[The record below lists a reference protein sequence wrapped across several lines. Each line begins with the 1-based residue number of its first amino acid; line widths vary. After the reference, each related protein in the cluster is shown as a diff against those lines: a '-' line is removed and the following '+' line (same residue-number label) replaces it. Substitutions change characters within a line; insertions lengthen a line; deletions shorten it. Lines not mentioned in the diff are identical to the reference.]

1 MQDKPI
7 CMKIVDNDPWLRPY
21 ASVIENRHRLI
32 KNKAA
37 ELTREL
43 KDLKAFSTGHLYFGL
58 YRDKNEWVMREWMP
72 NATNVYLIGD
82 FNNWEQDE
90 NFAFS
95 ATGNG
100 NWELRVPLENIRHMD
115 QYKLKVSWAGGS
127 GDRIPAWAKRTVQD
141 PKTSVYNAQ
150 VWSPEQP
157 YRWKNPS
164 PDMTNFQPLI
174 YEAHVGMATE
184 EYTVGSFTEFRK
196 KVLPRVIEGGYN
208 TLQLMAIQ
216 EHPYYGSF
224 GYHVSSLFAVS
235 SRFGTPD
242 ELKELIDEAHGH
254 GIAVIMDIIHSH
266 AVKNVLEG
274 LGMYAGD
281 PGQFFHTGNRREHV
295 AWDSL
300 CYDYGK
306 NEVMHLL
313 LSNIHFWLEEYRFD
327 GFRFD
332 GVTSMLFYDHGLGR
346 DFASYDMYF
355 DGGQDEDAIAYLS
368 LANMVA
374 HQVRPGALSIAEDVS
389 GYPGIAAPVD
399 DGGMGFTH
407 RLAMGIPDY
416 WIKTIKERSDE
427 QWNMGELYHELTS
440 KRSDEQVISYAE
452 SHDQALVGDKTIIF
466 RLIDKEMYWF
476 MSKST
481 PHLVVDRGIA
491 LHKMIRLLTM
501 ATAGGGY
508 LNFMGNE
515 FGHPEWIDFPREGNG
530 WSYQYARRQWSL
542 AENKDL
548 KYHYLDDFD
557 KAAIGLVKGNDLL
570 RSGCEP
576 VKIDEHDNIIAF
588 RRKDLFFV
596 FNFHPVNS
604 YTGYGLAVDQGKYQ
618 CVLSSDESRFG
629 GFDLI
634 NLKTEHRTTVERS
647 FGIKQRLDLYIPART
662 VQVLKSKPV
671 PRVR

>member
-1 MQDKPI
+1 MRI
-7 CMKIVDNDPWLRPY
+7 IENDSWLKPY
-21 ASVIENRHRLI
+21 APIIEKRHQRVISKE
-32 KNKAA
+32 A
-37 ELTREL
+37 ELCRQL
-43 KDLKAFSTGHLYFGL
+43 KNLKAFATGHLYFGIH
-58 YRDKNEWVMREWMP
+58 RTDREWVVREWMP
-72 NATNVYLIGD
+72 NATSLYLVGE
-82 FNNWEQDE
+82 FNNWKPSED
-90 NFAFS
+90 FS
-95 ATGNG
+95 FKMISEG
-100 NWELRVPLENIRHMD
+100 NWELRLPLEKIKHLD
-115 QYKLKVSWAGGS
+115 LYKLKVSWNNGS
-127 GDRIPAWAKRTVQD
+127 GERIPAWARRTVQD
-141 PKTSVYNAQ
+141 EQSAIFNAQ
-150 VWSPEQP
+150 VWSPENP
-157 YRWKNPS
+157 YSWKNPV
-164 PDMTNFQPLI
+164 PDLSDFQPFI

-184 EYTVGSFTEFRK
+184 DYTVGSFDEFRK

-208 TLQLMAIQ
+208 TLQLMAVQ

-242 ELKELIDEAHGH
+242 ELKALIDEAHGH
-254 GIAVIMDIIHSH
+254 GIAVIMDVIHSH
-266 AVKNVLEG
+266 AVKNELEG

-281 PGQFFHTGNRREHV
+281 PGQFFHTGSRREHV

-306 NEVMHLL
+306 NEVLHFL
-313 LSNIHFWLEEYRFD
+313 LSNIHFWLKEYRFD

-346 DFASYDMYF
+346 DFASYEMYF
-355 DGGQDEDAIAYLS
+355 DGGQDEDAITYLT
-368 LANMVA
+368 LANILA
-374 HQVRPGALSIAEDVS
+374 QQVNPGAISIAEDVS
-389 GYPGIAAPVD
+389 GYPGIAAPFD
-399 DGGMGFTH
+399 AGGMGFTH

-416 WIKTIKERSDE
+416 WIKTIKEKSDE

-440 KRSDEQVISYAE
+440 KRADEQVVSYAE

-466 RLIDKEMYWF
+466 RLIDKEMYWH

-515 FGHPEWIDFPREGNG
+515 FGHPEWIDFPREGNN

-542 AENKDL
+542 TENKEL

-557 KAAIGLVKGNDLL
+557 KAAVALIKGNDLL
-570 RSGCEP
+570 RLGCEP
-576 VKIDEHDNIIAF
+576 VKIDEYDNIIAF
-588 RRKDLFFV
+588 RRKEFLFV

-618 CVLSSDESRFG
+618 CLLSTDESRFG
-629 GFDLI
+629 GYDLV
-634 NLKTEHRTTVERS
+634 NLQTVHRTSIERS
-647 FGIKQRLDLYIPART
+647 FGLKQRLDLYIPARSAL
-662 VQVLKSKPV
+662 VLKNTPV